1 MSRRV
6 RIRALVAVVV
16 AFVAALPGMAP
27 ADATLVVTGKDP
39 ATLRRVYEQDGEI
52 WIGARPLLEAL
63 GYQVTWNASSE
74 KLIGHRDDRSVLI
87 TPGIEHVV
95 AGAKTRRLAH
105 APRYIGGELCVPVE
119 FVERALPQILD
130 TQAHL
135 ESIHPTPIPA
145 APTFAAT
152 VSVLKKIVVDAGH
165 GGHDAGA
172 TSPEGIKEKDINLGV
187 ALKLRELLERNT
199 GIEVV
204 LTRDGDYFIPLAG
217 RTQIG
222 NRSEADLFLSIH
234 SNGSVNRAA
243 TGLETYFLAYE
254 ATDRQ
259 AARLAAEEN
268 RVVSLEED
276 SPFAAFTEGDDLAA
290 MLRDMVNADNM
301 RASEHLAAAV
311 QRRIVEYMH
320 LPNRG
325 VKQAPFF
332 VLVGSKNPAIL
343 VEVGFASNP
352 VEARRLAE
360 EQTQWVLAEALY
372 QAIVYYDQTLA
383 DSRAGER
390 P

>member
-16 AFVAALPGMAP
+16 AFVAALPAMAP

-39 ATLRRVYEQDGEI
+39 ATLRRVYEQDGET
-52 WIGARPLLEAL
+52 WIGARALLEAL